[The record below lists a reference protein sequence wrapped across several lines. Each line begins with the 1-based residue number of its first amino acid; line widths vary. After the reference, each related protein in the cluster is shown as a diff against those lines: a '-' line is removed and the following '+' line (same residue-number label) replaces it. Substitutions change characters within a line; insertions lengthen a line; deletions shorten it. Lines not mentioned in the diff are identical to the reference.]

1 MGEDKILDAADKETV
16 SNTECRRKTGSPRI
30 FIIGKFFR
38 YYNSVNFMRQVHS
51 NFNKVF
57 FSKVSYKNSSPA
69 CPAPFSRLLICLLFT
84 IHYSLLS
91 GCAMPK
97 IVILDDPLSPE
108 EHINLGVAYEKK
120 GEIDN
125 ALKEYRL
132 ASKKLPLAYLYMGN
146 IYFQKNDF
154 DEAESAYKKAI
165 KKDSQN
171 ADAHNNLA
179 WLYYTK
185 KENLKEAEE
194 LALKAIELN
203 PAKKDLYQDTLDKIR
218 GVKSKL

>member
-1 MGEDKILDAADKETV
+1 MGEDKILDAAYQK
-16 SNTECRRKTGSPRI
+16 
-30 FIIGKFFR
+30 
-38 YYNSVNFMRQVHS
+38 
-51 NFNKVF
+51 KVK
-57 FSKVSYKNSSPA
+57 SLKVKILT
-69 CPAPFSRLLICLLFT
+69 RCLLSTVCCMLFVAC
-84 IHYSLLS
+84 SL
-91 GCAMPK
+91 PQ
-97 IVILDDPLSPE
+97 IIILDDPLTPE

-120 GEIDN
+120 GELDN

-154 DEAESAYKKAI
+154 DEAQSAYRKAI

-185 KENLKEAEE
+185 KENLTEAEE

-203 PAKKDLYQDTLDKIR
+203 PSKKELYQDTLDKIR
-218 GVKSKL
+218 GVKSK

>member
-1 MGEDKILDAADKETV
+1 MGKDKILDSDNQKKVKNLEFRV
-16 SNTECRRKTGSPRI
+16 KGFKII
-30 FIIGKFFR
+30 F
-38 YYNSVNFMRQVHS
+38 Y
-51 NFNKVF
+51 
-57 FSKVSYKNSSPA
+57 
-69 CPAPFSRLLICLLFT
+69 LIAF
-84 IHYSLLS
+84 SLLTFNFS
-91 GCAMPK
+91 LLTSCALPK
-97 IVILDDPLSPE
+97 IIILDDPLSPE

-120 GEIDN
+120 GEVDN
-125 ALKEYRL
+125 ALKEYKL

-154 DEAESAYKKAI
+154 DEAESAYRKAI

-185 KENLKEAEE
+185 KENLSEAEE

-203 PAKKDLYQDTLDKIR
+203 PAKKEIYQDTLDKIR
-218 GVKSKL
+218 GAKGK

>member
-1 MGEDKILDAADKETV
+1 MGEDKILDAANQKKVKSLELRVKSFKIVFFLIAFSLLT
-16 SNTECRRKTGSPRI
+16 SCSLPRI
-30 FIIGKFFR
+30 I
-38 YYNSVNFMRQVHS
+38 
-51 NFNKVF
+51 
-57 FSKVSYKNSSPA
+57 
-69 CPAPFSRLLICLLFT
+69 
-84 IHYSLLS
+84 
-91 GCAMPK
+91 
-97 IVILDDPLSPE
+97 ILDDPLSPE
-108 EHINLGVAYEKK
+108 EHINLGVVYEKK

-125 ALKEYRL
+125 ALKEYKL

-154 DEAESAYKKAI
+154 DEAESAYRKAI

-179 WLYYTK
+179 WLYYMK
-185 KENLKEAEE
+185 KENLGEAES

-218 GVKSKL
+218 GLKGKL

>member
-1 MGEDKILDAADKETV
+1 MTKAKFKISIQSLKIFLYFAFLILIFEFL
-16 SNTECRRKTGSPRI
+16 SSCSLPR
-30 FIIGKFFR
+30 
-38 YYNSVNFMRQVHS
+38 
-51 NFNKVF
+51 
-57 FSKVSYKNSSPA
+57 
-69 CPAPFSRLLICLLFT
+69 
-84 IHYSLLS
+84 
-91 GCAMPK
+91 

-108 EHINLGVAYEKK
+108 EHVNLGVAYEKQ

-125 ALKEYRL
+125 ALREYRL
-132 ASKKLPLAYLYMGN
+132 ASKKHPLAYLYMGN

-154 DEAESAYKKAI
+154 DEAESAYRKAI

-185 KENLKEAEE
+185 KENLDEAEE

-203 PAKKDLYQDTLDKIR
+203 PSKKEIYQDTLVKIR